1 LEHREYFNKIA
12 HKWDEICSHDT
23 AKLKAITKMADIS
36 KGQRVLD
43 VGTGTGVMLPFI
55 HKLVGD
61 EGEITA
67 IDLAEKML
75 EVAKQKYPFDN
86 IRFIFG
92 DIATAALPKIYYDV
106 IMCYSVFPHFKDKPQ
121 IISHMAGLLKSR
133 GRLVIAH
140 SQSRNAINSLH
151 AKLDAVREDQLPEAV
166 TIEKYLKQA
175 ELEPILT
182 EDNDEMFVVIGQKN
196 FKS

>member
-1 LEHREYFNKIA
+1 MA

-23 AKLKAITKMADIS
+23 VKLKAITKMADIS

-61 EGEITA
+61 EGKITA

-86 IRFIFG
+86 ISFIFG
-92 DIATAALPKIYYDV
+92 DIATAALPKTHYDV
-106 IMCYSVFPHFKDKPQ
+106 IMCYSVFPHFYDKPQ
-121 IISHMAGLLKSR
+121 IISHMTGLLKPK

-140 SQSRNAINSLH
+140 SQSRDAINELH
-151 AKLDAVREDQLPEAV
+151 AKSADTVSRDELPEAA
-166 TIEKYLKQA
+166 TIEKYMKQA
-175 ELEPILT
+175 ELVPILT
-182 EDNDEMFVVIGQKN
+182 VDNDEMFVVIGQKN